1 MFDNLESSMLKII
14 KPQSQKPED
23 LIALIEDY
31 EANRTKYL
39 DLDSVEDY
47 TNDLCLVKL
56 RSVEEVTGISK
67 ISSGYFSTVYEVDE
81 HTVLKLTKDRE
92 DAAYDAFAKF
102 CMNNPSKH
110 LPKITWVGQVGNRT
124 GYLIERLIPYEGEMA
139 TLVSSIMRL
148 KLIEA
153 GADSASRNGHSS
165 AEGLDRLLQPTFLGP
180 ELDTAAHLLA
190 REFENLNSGDFRWDL
205 HGDNVMSRLDGTPV
219 YTDPWSYR

>member
-23 LIALIEDY
+23 LIARIEDY
-31 EANRTKYL
+31 EANRIKYL
-39 DLDSVEDY
+39 DLDTIADY
-47 TNDLCLVKL
+47 SGDLCLVKL
-56 RSVEEVTGISK
+56 RSLEEVIGISK
-67 ISSGYFSTVYEVDE
+67 LSSGYFSTVYEVDE

-110 LPKITWVGQVGNRT
+110 LPKITWAGQVGNRS